1 MRATVIGLG
10 LAMLASQLARSA
22 PAAAQSAEDLDAARK
37 VFADAV
43 ADEDAKRFDTALEK
57 FRRVAAVK
65 DTANV
70 RYRIASCLEALGRR
84 AEALT
89 NYETAV
95 KVGEQEKAAPDVMR
109 ASREH
114 ASELDRVIPRLSIVL
129 PADAPAG
136 TEVRV
141 DDALVDRSALGALPL
156 DVGHHTIRATAPGD
170 TPFETAV
177 TLPEGGHVSITVTLT
192 AAAPA
197 GPPGGQTLGQG
208 PGPSGQQPGG
218 GEQNPVVPSRPSHV
232 GAWIAIGVGGAL
244 AVGSVVT
251 LVLRQSNI
259 ATINNDCGPKTTPQG
274 QLICTSNSQA
284 TQNEV
289 HAAQDAARW
298 QGPLAIGLAAGAVVG
313 IGLGTW
319 LLVSTPSQSV
329 SVAPAFLR
337 DGGLLVLQGRM

>member
-1 MRATVIGLG
+1 MRATAIA
-10 LAMLASQLARSA
+10 LALALVASPLARTA

-37 VFADAV
+37 LFADAV
-43 ADEDAKRFDTALEK
+43 ADEDAKRYDTALEK

-84 AEALT
+84 AEALS
-89 NYETAV
+89 NYEAAV
-95 KVGEQEKAAPDVMR
+95 KLGEQEKAAPDVMR

-129 PADAPAG
+129 PADAPPA

-141 DDALVDRSALGALPL
+141 DDAIVDRAALGNLPL

-192 AAAPA
+192 PAGQPA
-197 GPPGGQTLGQG
+197 GPQGGQTLGQG
-208 PGPSGQQPGG
+208 QGPGQPGG
-218 GEQNPVVPSRPSHV
+218 GEQNPVVPPHPSHV

-244 AVGSVVT
+244 AVGSVVAF
-251 LVLRQSNI
+251 VLRQSNI
-259 ATINNDCGPKTTPQG
+259 STINTDC
-274 QLICTSNSQA
+274 N
-284 TQNEV
+284 QNLGACPPTHKPEV
-289 HAAQDAARW
+289 LDALSAAKW

-313 IGLGTW
+313 IGIGTW

>member
-1 MRATVIGLG
+1 MRATVIGLA
-10 LAMLASQLARSA
+10 LAMLASQLARTA

-43 ADEDAKRFDTALEK
+43 ADEDAKRYDTALEK

-84 AEALT
+84 AEALSS
-89 NYETAV
+89 YEAAV

-109 ASREH
+109 AAREH

-129 PADAPAG
+129 PADAPAA

-141 DDALVDRSALGALPL
+141 DDALVDRSALSGGLPL

-192 AAAPA
+192 PAGQPA
-197 GPPGGQTLGQG
+197 GPPGGQALGQG
-208 PGPSGQQPGG
+208 PGPGQPGG
-218 GEQNPVVPSRPSHV
+218 GEQNPVVPSHPSHL

-251 LVLRQSNI
+251 FVLQRSNI
-259 ATINNDCGPKTTPQG
+259 STINSDCNNNPAHCITPKRQ
-274 QLICTSNSQA
+274 
-284 TQNEV
+284 EV
-289 HAAQDAARW
+289 QDAINAANW

-313 IGLGTW
+313 IGIGTW

-337 DGGLLVLQGRM
+337 DGGLLVVQGRM